1 MTNET
6 MNNATINN
14 AEELNNETATAEK
27 EETMNENTMD
37 ATENMNNEAQE
48 NMEQKMA
55 EAQAALLEMA
65 FPEIGTTTVSF
76 TAKGIDQAF
85 KSGKMTSDNAI
96 QRSDVW
102 KPEQRDLLVHS
113 IITGFPIPQF
123 ISIRSETTNEKG
135 KPVLYDD
142 LLDGKQRT
150 TTIRMFRRDEHRLG
164 NLRPVVVDGNAYDI
178 SGKVYSELPE
188 EVQDK
193 FDSRTFS
200 FIRIDGAD
208 DETEAEIFA
217 RMNNGS
223 PMSAVE
229 KCRCKAADLATI
241 KELAHHEL
249 FESTLT
255 ANAFKRY
262 QNEDIVVK
270 AYMMLTTKKADICLD
285 NKAVRPVMEALTFD
299 EEDKSMLEEVFDYI
313 LEVYREMTGDGL
325 KTPAGKAAKKMMV
338 RTHLISTIPMVEAA
352 ITKEITVEDYA
363 AWVQSFYGG
372 KIDTR
377 YTANASSGSNHH
389 AQVEARWNILET
401 SFNKYFKGYVPK
413 KDEEAAEEPV
423 NGETE
428 TAEEV
433 GNGKVETAE
442 ETTEAPAE
450 EAATETDEDKAIAEE
465 TADADEDEELTEA
478 EIAEM
483 VAAIAKEKVAH

>member
-6 MNNATINN
+6 MNTNNATIDN
-14 AEELNNETATAEK
+14 AEELNNVTATAEK
-27 EETMNENTMD
+27 EENMNETMNNN
-37 ATENMNNEAQE
+37 ATENMNNE
-48 NMEQKMA
+48 NMEQQMA

-123 ISIRSETTNEKG
+123 ISIRSETTNDKG
-135 KPVLYDD
+135 KVVLYDD

-164 NLRPVVVDGNAYDI
+164 TLRPVVVDGNAYDI

-299 EEDKSMLEEVFDYI
+299 EEDKAMLEEVFDYI

-352 ITKEITVEDYA
+352 ITKNITVEDYA

-413 KDEEAAEEPV
+413 KDEEEAAEEVV
-423 NGETE
+423 NDDAATE
-428 TAEEV
+428 GTTEAE
-433 GNGKVETAE
+433 G
-442 ETTEAPAE
+442 TEAPAE
-450 EAATETDEDKAIAEE
+450 EAATETDEEKAIAEE

-483 VAAIAKEKVAH
+483 VAAIAKEKAAH

>member
-1 MTNET
+1 
-6 MNNATINN
+6 
-14 AEELNNETATAEK
+14 
-27 EETMNENTMD
+27 
-37 ATENMNNEAQE
+37 
-48 NMEQKMA
+48 
-55 EAQAALLEMA
+55 
-65 FPEIGTTTVSF
+65 
-76 TAKGIDQAF
+76 
-85 KSGKMTSDNAI
+85 MTSDNAI

-123 ISIRSETTNEKG
+123 ISIRSETTNDKG
-135 KPVLYDD
+135 KVVLYDD

-164 NLRPVVVDGNAYDI
+164 QLRPVVVDGNAYDI

-299 EEDKSMLEEVFDYI
+299 EEDKAMLEEVFDYI

-352 ITKEITVEDYA
+352 ITKNITVEDYA

-413 KDEEAAEEPV
+413 KEEDEAEETV
-423 NGETE
+423 NGEAETTE
-428 TAEEV
+428 E
-433 GNGKVETAE
+433 G
-442 ETTEAPAE
+442 TEAPAE
-450 EAATETDEDKAIAEE
+450 EAATYEADEDKAIAEE
-465 TADADEDEELTEA
+465 MAGAEEDEEMTEA

-483 VAAIAKEKVAH
+483 VAAIAKEKAAR

>member
-1 MTNET
+1 MMQNNENT
-6 MNNATINN
+6 NATIDN
-14 AEELNNETATAEK
+14 ATATVNEENMNTAAMAEK
-27 EETMNENTMD
+27 EENMNENTMN
-37 ATENMNNEAQE
+37 ATENTNNA
-48 NMEQKMA
+48 NIEQQMA

-135 KPVLYDD
+135 KVVLYDD

-150 TTIRMFRRDEHRLG
+150 TTIRLFRSGEHRLG
-164 NLRPVVVDGNAYDI
+164 QLRPVVVDGTAYDI
-178 SGKVYSELPE
+178 SGKTYSELPE

-270 AYMMLTTKKADICLD
+270 AYMMLTTKKSDICLD
-285 NKAVRPVMEALTFD
+285 NKAVRPVMESLTFD
-299 EEDKSMLEEVFDYI
+299 EEDKAMLEEVFDYV

-352 ITKEITVEDYA
+352 ITKGITIEDYA
-363 AWVQSFYGG
+363 AWIQSFYGG

-413 KDEEAAEEPV
+413 KDEEAAEEAV

-428 TAEEV
+428 AAAE
-433 GNGKVETAE
+433 ETAE
-442 ETTEAPAE
+442 ETTEAPTE
-450 EAATETDEDKAIAEE
+450 ETATETDEEKAIAEE
-465 TADADEDEELTEA
+465 MAGAEEDEEMTEA

-483 VAAIAKEKVAH
+483 VAAIAKEKAAH

>member
-1 MTNET
+1 MTNEI
-6 MNNATINN
+6 NNTTATIDN
-14 AEELNNETATAEK
+14 AEELNNNNATATAEK
-27 EETMNENTMD
+27 EENMNENTMN
-37 ATENMNNEAQE
+37 ATENVNNE
-48 NMEQKMA
+48 NIEQQMA

-123 ISIRSETTNEKG
+123 ISIRSETTNDKG
-135 KPVLYDD
+135 KVVLYDD

-150 TTIRMFRRDEHRLG
+150 TTIRMFRRNEHRLG
-164 NLRPVVVDGNAYDI
+164 NLRPVIVDGEAYDI
-178 SGKVYSELPE
+178 SGKTYEELPE
-188 EVQDK
+188 VVQDK

-270 AYMMLTTKKADICLD
+270 AYMMLTTKKSDICLD
-285 NKAVRPVMEALTFD
+285 NKAVRPVMESLTFD
-299 EEDKSMLEEVFDYI
+299 EEDKAMLEEVFDYV

-363 AWVQSFYGG
+363 AWIQSFYGG
-372 KIDTR
+372 KIDAR

-413 KDEEAAEEPV
+413 KDEEAEEAV
-423 NGETE
+423 NGE
-428 TAEEV
+428 A
-433 GNGKVETAE
+433 ETAE

-450 EAATETDEDKAIAEE
+450 EM
-465 TADADEDEELTEA
+465 ADADEDEELTEA

-483 VAAIAKEKVAH
+483 VAAIAKEKATH

>member
-1 MTNET
+1 MTNEN
-6 MNNATINN
+6 MNNATNN
-14 AEELNNETATAEK
+14 EEVMNETATAEK
-27 EETMNENTMD
+27 EENIM

-48 NMEQKMA
+48 NIEQKMA
-55 EAQAALLEMA
+55 EAQAALLEAA

-164 NLRPVVVDGNAYDI
+164 TLRPVVVDGNAYDI

-229 KCRCKAADLATI
+229 KCRCKAADLVTI

-313 LEVYREMTGDGL
+313 LEVYREMAGDGL

-352 ITKEITVEDYA
+352 ITKEIAVEDYA
-363 AWVQSFYGG
+363 AWVLSFFGG

-389 AQVEARWNILET
+389 TQVEARWNILET

-413 KDEEAAEEPV
+413 KEEEAEAPAEETV
-423 NGETE
+423 NGEAEAAAEATE
-428 TAEEV
+428 TPAEGTEAP
-433 GNGKVETAE
+433 AE
-442 ETTEAPAE
+442 NAEAPAE
-450 EAATETDEDKAIAEE
+450 EAASG
-465 TADADEDEELTEA
+465 DAEDEEEMTDA

-483 VAAIAKEKVAH
+483 VAAIAKAKAAAN

>member
-1 MTNET
+1 MMQNNENT
-6 MNNATINN
+6 NATIDN
-14 AEELNNETATAEK
+14 AEEINNATATAENK
-27 EETMNENTMD
+27 EETMNENTMN

-123 ISIRSETTNEKG
+123 ISIRSETTNDKG
-135 KPVLYDD
+135 KVVLYDD

-299 EEDKSMLEEVFDYI
+299 EEDKAMLEEVFDYI

-413 KDEEAAEEPV
+413 KDEEAEEEATEEVV
-423 NGETE
+423 NGE
-428 TAEEV
+428 AEA
-433 GNGKVETAE
+433 AE

-450 EAATETDEDKAIAEE
+450 EAATENDEDKAIAEE
-465 TADADEDEELTEA
+465 TADAEEDEELTEA

-483 VAAIAKEKVAH
+483 VAAIAKEKAAH

>member
-1 MTNET
+1 MTNEN
-6 MNNATINN
+6 MNNATNN
-14 AEELNNETATAEK
+14 EEVMNETATAEK
-27 EETMNENTMD
+27 EENIM

-48 NMEQKMA
+48 NIEQKMA
-55 EAQAALLEMA
+55 EAQAALLEAA

-164 NLRPVVVDGNAYDI
+164 TLRPVVVDGNAYDI

-229 KCRCKAADLATI
+229 KCRCKAADLVTI

-285 NKAVRPVMEALTFD
+285 NKAVRPVMESLTFD
-299 EEDKSMLEEVFDYI
+299 EEDKAMLEEVFDYI
-313 LEVYREMTGDGL
+313 LEVYREMAGDGL

-352 ITKEITVEDYA
+352 ITKEIAVEDYA
-363 AWVQSFYGG
+363 AWVLSFFGG
-372 KIDTR
+372 KIDPR

-389 AQVEARWNILET
+389 TQVEARWNILET

-413 KDEEAAEEPV
+413 KEEDEAEEAEETV
-423 NGETE
+423 NGEAEAAAE
-428 TAEEV
+428 TAE
-433 GNGKVETAE
+433 TPAE

-450 EAATETDEDKAIAEE
+450 NAEAPAEEAASG
-465 TADADEDEELTEA
+465 DAEDEEEEMTDA

-483 VAAIAKEKVAH
+483 VAAIAKAKAAAN